1 LQRLVVDGTPA
12 PLPTAELKDLAEGVS
27 LLPPLSRRGH
37 GPGIIILLPKDT
49 PSYTNG
55 GTVCS
60 DGIPP
65 PLLKWAEEGFA
76 VVQILEAALEQAR
89 NVNDILELAV
99 LALKGCEK
107 CHEEDGIGLVG
118 LRRLLPHVK
127 IFQTDRNS
135 L

>member
-1 LQRLVVDGTPA
+1 MADQTAA
-12 PLPTAELKDLAEGVS
+12 PLPTAELKDLAAGVS

-37 GPGIIILLPKDT
+37 GPGMIILLPNET
-49 PSYTNG
+49 PSYING
-55 GTVCS
+55 GTVCN

-76 VVQILEAALEQAR
+76 VVQILEAALEQAT
-89 NVNDILELAV
+89 NVNELFELAIS
-99 LALKGCEK
+99 ALKGCEQ

-118 LRRLLPHVK
+118 IRRLAPHVK
-127 IFQTDRNS
+127 IFQTDGNS

>member
-1 LQRLVVDGTPA
+1 MADQTA
-12 PLPTAELKDLAEGVS
+12 TPLPTVELKDLSAGVS

-37 GPGIIILLPKDT
+37 GPGMIILLPNET
-49 PSYTNG
+49 PSYING

-65 PLLKWAEEGFA
+65 PLLKWAEKGFA
-76 VVQILEAALEQAR
+76 DVQVLEAALEQATDA
-89 NVNDILELAV
+89 NELFELAISE
-99 LALKGCEK
+99 LKSCEQ

-118 LRRLLPHVK
+118 MGRLAPHVK
-127 IFQTDRNS
+127 IFQTDGNS

>member
-1 LQRLVVDGTPA
+1 MADQTAA
-12 PLPTAELKDLAEGVS
+12 PLPTAELKDLAAGVS

-37 GPGIIILLPKDT
+37 GPGMIILLPNET

-76 VVQILEAALEQAR
+76 VVQILEATLEQAT
-89 NVNDILELAV
+89 NVNELFELAIS
-99 LALKGCEK
+99 ALKGCEQ
-107 CHEEDGIGLVG
+107 CHEEDGIGLIG
-118 LRRLLPHVK
+118 TRRLARHIK
-127 IFQTDRNS
+127 IYPD
-135 L
+135 